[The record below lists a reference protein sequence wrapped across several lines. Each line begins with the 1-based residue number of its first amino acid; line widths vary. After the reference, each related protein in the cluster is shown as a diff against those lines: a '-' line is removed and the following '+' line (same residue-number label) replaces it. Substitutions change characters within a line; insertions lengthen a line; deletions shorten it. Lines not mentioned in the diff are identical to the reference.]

1 MPNFPPQNYTFLWD
15 DDAEG
20 GDSLCLVLMERE
32 AAAAYS
38 HDLAGEGETDS
49 ASFRLRGE
57 ERDENVGGYIFGD
70 ETGVV
75 AHVDD
80 DGFLGIGVGL
90 ETDKCLLACRGLQIC
105 GAAFLL
111 VFSFLFPE
119 SFYGILQK
127 IRYHVREE
135 ALIGINQQILG
146 RNFNL
151 YFVVAEQRHSF

>member
-1 MPNFPPQNYTFLWD
+1 MLWD

-32 AAAAYS
+32 AATAYS
-38 HDLAGEGETDS
+38 HDLAGKGETDS

-80 DGFLGIGVGL
+80 NGFLGVGVGL

-105 GAAFLL
+105 GAAFMF
-111 VFSFLFPE
+111 VFSSLFPE

-127 IRYHVREE
+127 IRYYVREE
-135 ALIGINQQILG
+135 ALVGVNQQILG
-146 RNFNL
+146 SNRNL
-151 YFVVAEQRHSF
+151 YFVVAK